1 MLMFNMSSSIT
12 STLLKLLNYIK
23 AQLITLALQ
32 VLLIFIL
39 NYCAECLFFVCFLF
53 RLAPENQ
60 AHLFNFCFPD
70 YNFWRVLF
78 FMSFTIIEHH
88 KAG

>member
-39 NYCAECLFFVCFLF
+39 NYCAECLFFCVFL
-53 RLAPENQ
+53 
-60 AHLFNFCFPD
+60 
-70 YNFWRVLF
+70 
-78 FMSFTIIEHH
+78 I
-88 KAG
+88 